1 MAGGKLISTGVE
13 FPDATTQTTSGLPL
27 TGGALTGAVTTTSTF
42 DGRDVA
48 ADGVTAD
55 AALPKA
61 GGTMTG
67 TIAGF
72 TSTGIDD
79 NATSTAIT
87 IDASENVGI
96 GTTSPNAKLSTG
108 GTVGSKLLIYDGGL
122 TTAGGNGIFSG
133 IGQDIPGANITSILG
148 RHTSGALV
156 FGQYTNADDLTTVTE
171 HMRIDS
177 AGDVTVKTG
186 NLVIGTSGK
195 GIDFSATSDGSGTM
209 TSEVLDD
216 YEEGTWTPALK
227 FGGANVGMTGTFTGE
242 YVKVGGLVTVSGQL
256 TLTAK
261 GSSTGIVVV
270 TGLPFVAG
278 ITAVVS
284 FTNYKLSYNSMVW
297 GQLFSSQFS
306 MYEATTAGVRTSID
320 DTNFSADTSLSFS
333 ASYHI

>member
-87 IDASENVGI
+87 IDASENVI
-96 GTTSPNAKLSTG
+96 LTSDLIVK
-108 GTVGSKLLIYDGGL
+108 GTVTSDIFQQDTGTVDAVFKMKVNANNWSVQSSNDSYGFVADIFQIDG
-122 TTAGGNGIFSG
+122 TAPEATLQLKASG
-133 IGQDIPGANITSILG
+133 DARLS
-148 RHTSGALV
+148 
-156 FGQYTNADDLTTVTE
+156 
-171 HMRIDS
+171 
-177 AGDVTVKTG
+177 TG

-195 GIDFSATSDGSGTM
+195 GIDFSATSDGSGNM

-216 YEEGTWTPALK
+216 YEEGTWTLSLDGSTSDATISSGNAHTCTYTKIGRTVHITTPEISISAVGS
-227 FGGANVGMTGTFTGE
+227 GGASISGFPYPLNNQIGVLIAGSIYDSGDSNTYYMMNGALLKRSGGAYVWVYHSDLTTGWFRVSMTYQT
-242 YVKVGGLVTVSGQL
+242 
-256 TLTAK
+256 
-261 GSSTGIVVV
+261 
-270 TGLPFVAG
+270 
-278 ITAVVS
+278 
-284 FTNYKLSYNSMVW
+284 
-297 GQLFSSQFS
+297 
-306 MYEATTAGVRTSID
+306 
-320 DTNFSADTSLSFS
+320 
-333 ASYHI
+333 